1 MWLISARNSGSSSDD
16 LNKRDLG
23 HAYMTHIRY
32 RVYKFVG
39 QDSTRPVQL
48 KMEHFTY
55 YQASDQLTMLQTRKI
70 IVVTNWWRKI
80 WLLLSCHVLYM
91 FCYYPSGQAWE
102 CNFIKGEKADPS
114 IIHMTIFQRDASEII
129 FHRFQFNSWGWFT
142 PALDWKNNTSIN
154 TSMSFLWDYMLECW
168 SCYRNM
174 YQQNIWDH
182 PWFLWCWFY
191 S

>member
-1 MWLISARNSGSSSDD
+1 MI
-16 LNKRDLG
+16 
-23 HAYMTHIRY
+23 HIRY
-32 RVYKFVG
+32 RVYKLVG
-39 QDSTRPVQL
+39 QDSTRPVQQ

-80 WLLLSCHVLYM
+80 WLLLSCYVLYM

-102 CNFIKGEKADPS
+102 RNFIKGEKADPS

-129 FHRFQFNSWGWFT
+129 FHHFQFNSWGWFT

-154 TSMSFLWDYMLECW
+154 TSMSFLWDYMSNVEVVIETCINRIYEIILD
-168 SCYRNM
+168 SYDAGF
-174 YQQNIWDH
+174 IH
-182 PWFLWCWFY
+182 KLI